1 MAFFPVALAVAGLSL
16 RDEHFYNGSLIL
28 YVYSPSLAGGGAFIE
43 ECTVTFMG
51 RNFPNIS
58 LNPVTG

>member
-43 ECTVTFMG
+43 AVTERF
-51 RNFPNIS
+51 IEHH
-58 LNPVTG
+58 